1 MCCIFDSRTTK
12 SGQLILFNMIVLE
25 IIGIVIGVFLLFN
38 VVLYLI
44 EPSLIAITFSLI
56 LRAVFKN
63 PPMVSLE
70 KYFPEHK
77 LLKDN
82 VKVIQEELIEV
93 LKDEKSIPKFHE
105 VDKIQRFI
113 SDQDQ
118 SAWRVFMFKA
128 YDNWQETN
136 CAKAPKT
143 TELLKQIPGITT
155 AMFSILGP
163 QKHIPPHNGFY
174 KGVYRYHLALVIP
187 KEGECYIVNG
197 GERYDWVEGEDVLFD
212 DTYRHAVWNR
222 TEETR
227 VVLFCDVFRNDLP
240 GIFQPLNKWVY
251 GLREKSK
258 RLQKALKNAEVQV
271 DLREEKAAESAA

>member
-1 MCCIFDSRTTK
+1 
-12 SGQLILFNMIVLE
+12 MIVLQV
-25 IIGIVIGVFLLFN
+25 IGIIIGVFILLN
-38 VVLYLI
+38 IILYLI

-56 LRAVFKN
+56 LRIVFKN
-63 PPMVSLE
+63 PPMVSLK

-82 VKVIQEELIEV
+82 WKVIQEELIEV

-118 SAWRVFMFKA
+118 AAWRVFMFKA
-128 YDNWQETN
+128 YDNWQDTN

-155 AMFSILGP
+155 AMFSILGS
-163 QKHIPPHNGFY
+163 QKHIPQHNGFY

-271 DLREEKAAESAA
+271 DLREDNAAESAA

>member
-1 MCCIFDSRTTK
+1 MLVLEILGWVVGGF
-12 SGQLILFNMIVLE
+12 ILFN
-25 IIGIVIGVFLLFN
+25 II
-38 VVLYLI
+38 LYLI

-82 VKVIQEELIEV
+82 WKVIQEELIEV

-113 SDQDQ
+113 SDQDE

-174 KGVYRYHLALVIP
+174 KGVYRYHLGLVIP
-187 KEGECYIVNG
+187 KEGEECYIMNG

-271 DLREEKAAESAA
+271 DLRKEGKAEPAA